1 MSTQSFLISSLAYQ
15 VDKRHKFLERL
26 ISVKDEEVTSY
37 ENMNTCLITVTVCV
51 CVFSILEVA
60 SYFTYLNYV
69 SNVKILIIT
78 SECLFSFT
86 HGSR

>member
-26 ISVKDEEVTSY
+26 ITVKDEEVTSY
-37 ENMNTCLITVTVCV
+37 ENMNACLITVTACV
-51 CVFSILEVA
+51 IMFSVLEVA

-69 SNVKILIIT
+69 NNAKIFTMGLFFILLI
-78 SECLFSFT
+78 
-86 HGSR
+86 